1 MDLMNRLTD
10 KRKWAEKICNEEI
23 VAKLKEDILA
33 APNVDISE
41 KMVDW
46 VGFHVGVM
54 VSQRSSL
61 YQICAFKS
69 SSLWQVSEPH
79 LKASLHLF
87 SVSDLSLP
95 L

>member
-1 MDLMNRLTD
+1 MLDRAPLLTIREYTMMDLMNRLTD
-10 KRKWAEKICNEEI
+10 KRKWAEKIYHEGI

-54 VSQRSSL
+54 VSQISNL
-61 YQICAFKS
+61 YQICVFKS
-69 SSLWQVSEPH
+69 STPSLI
-79 LKASLHLF
+79 
-87 SVSDLSLP
+87 
-95 L
+95 